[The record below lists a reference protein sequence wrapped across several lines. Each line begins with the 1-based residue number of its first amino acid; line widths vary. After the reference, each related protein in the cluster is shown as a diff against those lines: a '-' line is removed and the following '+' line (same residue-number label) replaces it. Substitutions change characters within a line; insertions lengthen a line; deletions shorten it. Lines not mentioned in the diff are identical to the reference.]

1 MDIRLCNYS
10 FEQTPEN
17 DIQKVYHYQGYKVWL
32 HTIYKYGDHAS
43 VYLYNV
49 VTPKGELLENVDL
62 YTINQMIFGKDYNEN
77 LLF

>member
-10 FEQTPEN
+10 FEQTSEN

-32 HTIYKYGDHAS
+32 HTIYQHGYHAT

-49 VTPKGELLENVDL
+49 ITPKGELLENVDL
-62 YTINQMIFGKDYNEN
+62 YAINQMIFGKDYNEN